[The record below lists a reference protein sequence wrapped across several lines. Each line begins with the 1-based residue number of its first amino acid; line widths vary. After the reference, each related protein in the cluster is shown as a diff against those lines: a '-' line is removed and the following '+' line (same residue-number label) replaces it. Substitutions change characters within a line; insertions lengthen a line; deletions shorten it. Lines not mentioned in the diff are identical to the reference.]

1 MNEEN
6 NYTIE
11 ERISFALQWLG
22 LEDIVIGKHFNVE
35 KFLNKTPDTLD
46 SEISY
51 NNIEKFLPDKAA
63 KSIVYILEKVL
74 DYKNKKQKEIS
85 QDGIPNTSSEIKI
98 SLDVK

>member
-22 LEDIVIGKHFNVE
+22 LEDITIGKHFNVE
-35 KFLNKTPDTLD
+35 KFLNKNQDTLD

-63 KSIVYILEKVL
+63 KSIVYVLEKVL
-74 DYKNKKQKEIS
+74 DYKKQKEKLKEELPDS
-85 QDGIPNTSSEIKI
+85 SSEIKI